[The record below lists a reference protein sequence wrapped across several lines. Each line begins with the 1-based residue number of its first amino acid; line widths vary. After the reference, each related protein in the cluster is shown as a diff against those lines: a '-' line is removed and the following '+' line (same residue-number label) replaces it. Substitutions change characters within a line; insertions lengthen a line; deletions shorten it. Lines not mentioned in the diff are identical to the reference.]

1 MSVKLDVHLGAS
13 YDRWCDLHQVRHY
26 GADLHVLDQDGQAI
40 PVGTVCEDTDIT
52 AEQAFTECI
61 ESVWDAVADCR
72 ETVDGGD
79 LARWVDLDTDA
90 QQSLRPVLEAL
101 VKHIA
106 TSIPE
111 QR

>member
-26 GADLHVLDQDGQAI
+26 GADLYVLDQGGQAI

-52 AEQAFTECI
+52 AEQALTECI

-79 LARWVDLDTDA
+79 LARWVDLDTDVQRA
-90 QQSLRPVLEAL
+90 HAPVLEAL